1 MGGTV
6 TIEKLGEKKL
16 ELEKIGDPLSKND
29 YLDHYS
35 LLIKY
40 VLQELTFADWKN
52 PQIIELFDMEM
63 IRAETQWFN
72 FVEKEGRP
80 PDYSFLQN
88 EVTNFGIERSAMFNG
103 YTEGLSLDNFVHFH
117 IEQLKLDNLLDVHL
131 FDKKDLKF
139 IESYERNKAKEYF
152 LKRDK
157 YITGYEDFRISRN
170 QTMQQAGY
178 TQLKID
184 FVNDPTLIPYQKKEV
199 VDLAV
204 NDERVAE
211 FVLNSQKNMLRA
223 LMRAASNTTVTTTKA
238 IGKGAYTGTKKI
250 VDHQLNTGKQRYSR
264 LKKQGTLEHVDVSKT
279 ELKPL
284 MQEMKKYKIDF
295 SVKENKETGKIHV
308 FFKAK
313 DRDTLNIA
321 LENLVAKFDNQKE
334 MEKEPTKE
342 SSLETKENG
351 LTEKLDQL
359 EEKAEAINAQ
369 RAEVA
374 KGAKDKNKGQER

>member
-1 MGGTV
+1 MG
-6 TIEKLGEKKL
+6 KL
-16 ELEKIGDPLSKND
+16 ELEKLGEPLSKSD

-72 FVEKEGRP
+72 FVEKEGRS

-157 YITGYEDFRISRN
+157 YITGYEDFRISKN

-211 FVLNSQKNMLRA
+211 FVLNTQKNMFRELIRA
-223 LMRAASNTTVTTTKA
+223 IQVPVNKVGKIAYEGSKKA
-238 IGKGAYTGTKKI
+238 
-250 VDHQLNTGKQRYSR
+250 VNQQLTTGKQRYSR

-342 SSLETKENG
+342 SSLDTKEKG